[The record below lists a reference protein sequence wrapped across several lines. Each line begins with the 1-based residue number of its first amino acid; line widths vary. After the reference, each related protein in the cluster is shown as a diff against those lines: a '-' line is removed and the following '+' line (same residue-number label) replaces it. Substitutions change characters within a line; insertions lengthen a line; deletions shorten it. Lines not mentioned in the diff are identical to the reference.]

1 MSAVLQVED
10 LHAGYGASVVLRE
23 VSFEIAR
30 GEVACLMG
38 RNGAGKTTLL
48 KALMSVL
55 PNTGRVILDGEDV
68 SDARTSRLNQLGMFW
83 VPQEEAVFPGFTVAE
98 HLRLAFGEAGYAAG
112 LEKAASL
119 FPVIG
124 ERLAQE
130 AQTLSGGERKML
142 GIGMAYALAPKVVL
156 MDEPTEGVAPVTVAA
171 LLPAIRTLAET
182 SAVLLV
188 EQNVDTAVAVG
199 TRGYILEHGDIVE
212 SGPVADLHA
221 QGILER
227 RLSL

>member
-1 MSAVLQVED
+1 MLFRSD
-10 LHAGYGASVVLRE
+10 
-23 VSFEIAR
+23 VSFTVEA

-55 PNTGRVILDGEDV
+55 PKTGKVFLGDEDV
-68 SDARTSRLNQLGMFW
+68 SDVRTSRLNHLGMFW
-83 VPQEEAVFPGFTVAE
+83 VPQEEAVFPGFTVGE
-98 HLRLAFGEAGYAAG
+98 HLRLAFGEAGYRAG

-119 FPVIG
+119 FPVLG
-124 ERLAQE
+124 ERVDQE

-156 MDEPTEGVAPVTVAA
+156 MDEPTEGVAPVTVEK
-171 LLPAIRTLAET
+171 LLPAIRTLTET

-188 EQNVDTAVAVG
+188 EQNVDTAVALG
-199 TRGYILEHGDIVE
+199 SHGYVLEHGDIVE
-212 SGPVADLHA
+212 SGMVAEMHA
-221 QGILER
+221 QGLLER